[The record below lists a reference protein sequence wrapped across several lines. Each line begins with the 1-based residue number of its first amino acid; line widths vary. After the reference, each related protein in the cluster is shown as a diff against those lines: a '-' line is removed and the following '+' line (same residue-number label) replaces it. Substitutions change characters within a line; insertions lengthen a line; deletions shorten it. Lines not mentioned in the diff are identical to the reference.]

1 MARHQGGDKVNAGF
15 YLNLDSWQ
23 VTTLSGEGGVL
34 PGENDARFL
43 RVPLP
48 VLLAA
53 APMLGAAFAM
63 FLPFIGIALVA
74 DFAVKK
80 AWAAG
85 RDAMH
90 ASVTA
95 LGPQTRTGEAY
106 FTGEADKK
114 SDKPLDA
121 ELQAKLDTLERAI
134 DEHEA
139 KTAKK

>member
-1 MARHQGGDKVNAGF
+1 MARHQGGDKVDAGF

-23 VTTLSGEGGVL
+23 VTTLSGTGGML
-34 PGENDARFL
+34 PGKEDDQYL

-53 APMLGAAFAM
+53 APLMGAAFAM
-63 FLPFIGIALVA
+63 FLPFIGIAMVA
-74 DFAVKK
+74 DYAVKK

-85 RDAMH
+85 RDAWH
-90 ASVTA
+90 ASAMA

-106 FTGEADKK
+106 FTGDADKK
-114 SDKPLDA
+114 SDKPIDA
-121 ELQAKLDTLERAI
+121 DLEAKLEQLERAI

-139 KTAKK
+139 KTTKK